1 MGSSANFADVR
12 VCVVDDNRNFQNLF
26 RTLLRGMG
34 FRRVDVFGD
43 PLVARAFVTQTPVD
57 LTFVDLVMPGVNG
70 LDWIR
75 DIRRSGELANP
86 VMPIA
91 LVSGHV
97 DRRVLEAAVHAGVD
111 DVLVK
116 PLSPATLF
124 RHAMRLLHHPVTY
137 VRGAGGYFGPD
148 LRGLHG
154 RRDAGGAET
163 VPGRLPSRVDPRRRG
178 PMRTVPGLHVEIR
191 RDSDYDAEPTF
202 LD

>member
-1 MGSSANFADVR
+1 MGSAANFADVR

-34 FRRVDVFGD
+34 FRRVDVFGEAST
-43 PLVARAFVTQTPVD
+43 ARAFVTQTPID
-57 LTFVDLVMPGVNG
+57 LAFVDLVMPGESG
-70 LDWIR
+70 IDWIR
-75 DIRRSGELANP
+75 GLRRSGDLANP

-97 DRRVLEAAVHAGVD
+97 DRRVLEAAVQAGVD

-116 PLSPATLF
+116 PLSPAALF
-124 RHAMRLLHHPVTY
+124 RHAQRMLQHPAAY

-148 LRGLHG
+148 LRGVHARHAAADGEAAAG
-154 RRDAGGAET
+154 RA
-163 VPGRLPSRVDPRRRG
+163 PSRVDARRRG

-191 RDSDYDAEPTF
+191 RDSDYDNQPTF